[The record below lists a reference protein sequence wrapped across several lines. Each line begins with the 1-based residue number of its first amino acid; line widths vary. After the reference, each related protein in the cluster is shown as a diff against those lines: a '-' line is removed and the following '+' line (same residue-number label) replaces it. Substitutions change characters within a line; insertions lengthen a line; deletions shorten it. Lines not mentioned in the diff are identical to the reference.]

1 MPRPTLLSRRDFVC
15 VSTAIATEVA
25 FDRHGLRA
33 ARPFAAQ
40 GAMFERVLPI
50 PVALTP
56 ARRDTT
62 TDYYDIVQRP
72 GHGTLLPGLDTQ
84 VWGYNGLWPGPTI
97 RAQRGRT
104 VVVRQTNGL
113 PVPTVVHLHGG
124 ATPPDSDGFPTDLVM
139 PGESRT
145 YTYPNTQPAATLW
158 YHDHAMDHTGRNI
171 YMGLAGFYLLDDPA
185 DVALGLPRGE
195 RDVPLL
201 IQHRTCD
208 STGAL
213 RYSTHRQLGEDGAI
227 VTVNGVPS
235 PHLDVATAKYRLRI
249 LNGSNAT
256 PMQLALS
263 SGEPLMV
270 IATDAGLLPA
280 PLPCSSVRLGM
291 AERVEAIVDF
301 SSLELGSRVVL
312 VDEAARGDAHWVM
325 RFDVTRAERDTSRIP
340 EHLGVPPDL
349 RAADASLTRDFVFA
363 GGPRGFPPTAHW
375 TINGLDFDAGHPI
388 ATPHPGAVEIW
399 RLTNHKRFGILGM
412 LHTVHIHLVRFLMLD
427 RNGQLPEPYERG
439 WKDTVALDPG
449 DVVRLVM
456 RFPEQRG
463 RYLVHCHNL
472 EHEDTSMMARYDV
485 V

>member
-1 MPRPTLLSRRDFVC
+1 MPRPTLLSRREFVH
-15 VSTAIATEVA
+15 VSTAIAAAAA
-25 FDRHGLRA
+25 FDRHGLSTDGVAHGGVR
-33 ARPFAAQ
+33 
-40 GAMFERVLPI
+40 FERALPI
-50 PVALTP
+50 PEILTP
-56 ARRDTT
+56 VRRDTT

-72 GHGTLLPGLDTQ
+72 GNGALLPGFRTP
-84 VWGYNGLWPGPTI
+84 VWGYNGRWPGPTI
-97 RAQRGRT
+97 RAQRGRR
-104 VVVRQTNGL
+104 VVVRHTNAL

-124 ATPPDSDGFPTDLVM
+124 VTPPDSDGFPTDLVM
-139 PGESRT
+139 PGDSRT

-185 DVALGLPRGE
+185 DTALGLPRGE

-201 IQHRTCD
+201 IQRRTCD
-208 STGAL
+208 SSGAL

-235 PHLDVATAKYRLRI
+235 PHKDVATGRYRLRI

-263 SGEPLMV
+263 SGASLMV

-291 AERVEAIVDF
+291 AERVEVIVDF
-301 SSLELGSRVVL
+301 SGVELGSRVML
-312 VDEAARGDAHWVM
+312 VDDAARGDAHWVM
-325 RFDVTRAERDTSRIP
+325 RFDVTRAERDASRIP
-340 EHLGVPPDL
+340 EHLGETPDL
-349 RAADASLTRDFVFA
+349 GAADASLTRDFVFA
-363 GGPRGFPPTAHW
+363 GGPRGFPPAAHW
-375 TINGLDFDAGHPI
+375 TINGLDFDAGRPI
-388 ATPHPGAVEIW
+388 ATPRSGDVEIW

-412 LHTVHIHLVRFLMLD
+412 LHTVHIHLVQFLILD

-449 DVVRLVM
+449 DVVRLAM
-456 RFPEQRG
+456 RFPRQRG
-463 RYLVHCHNL
+463 RYLMHCHNL
-472 EHEDTSMMARYDV
+472 EHEDASMMARYDV